1 MKISIANKKLLSK
14 PQSNIEKANF
24 FKDITF
30 KTGNISKDTFLK
42 VIETGC
48 TITYLY
54 KDSEFNRSNSYMKNH
69 YLGTQFICVDIDS
82 CSINPIEFVERLKY
96 KPTLLHTTFGNLT
109 PQKQNKWC
117 FHLFYIFDEVIKGED
132 NFRFVFDRVTED
144 YSDYVDNCAKDCHRV
159 IFTSNK
165 NLPNYICKDYGI
177 IYKVKDFLSN
187 TVVEE
192 FVELDNFFNES
203 SGVEKNK
210 DAFILSSSSNNI
222 EASSKNQTVKN
233 SDKISRND
241 WNLDDEFFSD
251 LNSMQRSDF
260 ISKYY
265 TDRISSHT
273 VITDEMIHYTDNG
286 IVYAD
291 LRGVDWYEVPS
302 KFRFNPT
309 TGKSSISKV
318 QNGNRTKSLMFDC
331 LMFLKCNPTISKE
344 ELVVAL
350 INEVYKYYNNSDKEL
365 SNYKILGIAKYGWNL
380 KDNIQVKPLKK
391 KFKILVSDSMKKIM
405 ATGVINKLMKD
416 EQIEENLDYTKTLE
430 DNIKLMK
437 ENGIKITKNRLQQF
451 LKDYE
456 VTLKT
461 DKQIRNEKVLELYLN
476 NPSLSLREM
485 VKLCS
490 ENGIKIEKDT
500 ISSIIKEFQS
510 VGKNETASILNSTNN
525 IEAFANFQTVPNYE
539 ENTTIT
545 SEFSNDSL
553 TDYQSLD
560 YRKSLMLSNSHF
572 LN

>member
-14 PQSNIEKANF
+14 PETNLDKAKY

-30 KTGNISKDTFLK
+30 KSGNISKDTFIK
-42 VIETGC
+42 CIETGC

-54 KDSEFNRSNSYMKNH
+54 KDSEFNRSNSYMKNN
-69 YLGTQFICVDIDS
+69 YKGTQFICVDVDS
-82 CSINPIEFVERLKY
+82 CNVNPIEFVEGLKY

-132 NFRFVFDRVTED
+132 NFRFVFDKLTED

-177 IYKVKDFLSN
+177 IYKVKDFLS

-192 FVELDNFFNES
+192 FVELDNFFNENQV
-203 SGVEKNK
+203 GKKIK
-210 DAFILSSSSNNI
+210 DASILTTTNNI
-222 EASSKNQTVKN
+222 QATEKSFPKEK

-241 WNLDDEFFSD
+241 WNLNEDFFTD
-251 LNSMQRSDF
+251 LNTLKRSDF
-260 ISKYY
+260 IDKYY
-265 TDRISSHT
+265 SDRISSHT
-273 VITDEMIHYTDNG
+273 VITDEMIRYTDNG
-286 IVYAD
+286 IIYAD
-291 LRGVDWYEVPS
+291 LRDVDWYEVPS

-350 INEVYKYYNNSDKEL
+350 INEVYKYYNNTDKEL
-365 SNYKILGIAKYGWNL
+365 SNYKVLGIAKYGWNL
-380 KDNIQVKPLKK
+380 KDNIQVEPLKK
-391 KFKILVSDSMKKIM
+391 KFKILVSDSMKKIT

-461 DKQIRNEKVLELYLN
+461 DKQIRNEKIISLYRENPTLSSRKLET
-476 NPSLSLREM
+476 
-485 VKLCS
+485 LCR
-490 ENGIKIEKDT
+490 ENGINVTYKT
-500 ISSIIKEFQS
+500 IQGIIKENS
-510 VGKNETASILNSTNN
+510 IGKKNEKAFIFTNSNNREASLK
-525 IEAFANFQTVPNYE
+525 NFPTPNYE